1 MNQLLL
7 LQFDQSKRIERFTN
21 LMSWIVNI
29 IALKVKNFLKLLIIE
44 PKLLYLF
51 DKHTEII
58 KKPLIIEK

>member
-1 MNQLLL
+1 VNQLLL